1 MSWRIS
7 AELENSRYAN
17 SAQNDLQTSKRLEI
31 VLGWVCWEDIC
42 GTGIGDFTMSI
53 NSIHTAGVP
62 TGYETAKA
70 AKSTSRKTED
80 FMHAAEKA
88 EKTEA
93 KDKAAEYAEKAFL
106 SVGSKAPEEVKKAW
120 MEAAKETGA
129 NGLGVGSNGMM
140 THISQMMVQR
150 LKKNWLNGTG
160 DSDDILGSSV
170 SSAMRVAKQALYDLE
185 NPLVPENTRS
195 MEVQRC
201 RLQEKAFYQAFI
213 EKLEKL

>member
-1 MSWRIS
+1 
-7 AELENSRYAN
+7 
-17 SAQNDLQTSKRLEI
+17 
-31 VLGWVCWEDIC
+31 
-42 GTGIGDFTMSI
+42 MSI

-93 KDKAAEYAEKAFL
+93 EDKAAEYAEKAFL

-170 SSAMRVAKQALYDLE
+170 SSAMRAAKQALYDLE

>member
-1 MSWRIS
+1 MRTAHKTIYRRVS
-7 AELENSRYAN
+7 
-17 SAQNDLQTSKRLEI
+17 
-31 VLGWVCWEDIC
+31 GWKLFYIRVCWEDIC

-88 EKTEA
+88 EKPET

-160 DSDDILGSSV
+160 DSVDILGSSV
-170 SSAMRVAKQALYDLE
+170 SSAMRAAKQALYDLE